1 MCIHSCIF
9 YILDPFGLFP
19 YLPNGTRTVYIQ
31 KVFNIPKNR
40 KSQVLYLTNKNAKK
54 MLNAKIQKKLQ
65 KLCPLKNFIKNY
77 KNFAPWKI
85 SSISVLMVLW
95 SRATKYLIRLR
106 WNLWEILC
114 EISNFKFMDVQ
125 NWNVTYYC
133 SDKLSEWK
141 PEVGRKII
149 PNNTKQTL
157 AFSIHSE
164 NMSHTYYISADW
176 KMIFRN
182 HWCSPC
188 SKCIVKIKLCSKF
201 VQIWNQHELCEST
214 ISKSLN
220 LNNCPNIW
228 TI

>member
-1 MCIHSCIF
+1 M
-9 YILDPFGLFP
+9 
-19 YLPNGTRTVYIQ
+19 
-31 KVFNIPKNR
+31 PKF
-40 KSQVLYLTNKNAKK
+40 
-54 MLNAKIQKKLQ
+54 QKKLQ
-65 KLCPLKNFIKNY
+65 KLCPLKNFRKNYKNFAAWKISSKNY

-149 PNNTKQTL
+149 PYNTKQTL